1 MATPGNPRVGLIG
14 ATGAVG
20 AEILQVL
27 DERRFPLRELLA
39 YASSG
44 SEGEELEFRGNALKL
59 RRPRAD
65 ELAACDLV
73 LCAARDALPDL
84 LPALRAGRARVIDV
98 SGTLEADPA
107 VPLFLSGVTPPFAA
121 GAPPRFVAVPR
132 GVAAGLAIALAPFAS
147 AGLLRRATA
156 VTLESASGAGI
167 AGVGE
172 LTDHTVQVLNRMSG
186 ERSESQVFAQSL
198 AFDSLPQIGP
208 VDPSGETSD
217 EIALA
222 RVLRRLLPGADC
234 ALELTRVRV
243 PTLGGSLAAVHA
255 ELTRP
260 LEASAVRELL
270 AAQPGIAILPEDELP
285 TPRAALGHDD
295 VAIGRLRPAGA
306 RIAFVLALND
316 LRLGAALGV
325 VAAAE
330 ALFR

>member
-1 MATPGNPRVGLIG
+1 MAAANPRVALVG

-39 YASSG
+39 YASTD

-59 RRPRAD
+59 RRVRPE

-84 LPALRAGRARVIDV
+84 MPALRKGQARVVDV
-98 SGTLEADPA
+98 SGTLEADPS

-121 GAPPRFVAVPR
+121 GAAPRFVAVPR
-132 GVAAGLAIALAPFAS
+132 GVAAGLAIALAPFAR

-208 VDPSGETSD
+208 LDPSGETSD
-217 EIALA
+217 ELALA
-222 RVLRRLLPGADC
+222 RVVARLLTAPEL
-234 ALELTRVRV
+234 ALELTRIRV

-255 ELTRP
+255 ELSKP
-260 LEASAVRELL
+260 LDAGAARELL
-270 AAQPGIAILPEDELP
+270 AAQPGIGILPDDELP
-285 TPRAALGHDD
+285 TPRAALGHDE
-295 VAIGRLRPAGA
+295 VAIGRLRSSGT

-325 VAAAE
+325 VEAAE

>member
-1 MATPGNPRVGLIG
+1 MAAANPRVALVG

-39 YASSG
+39 YASTD

-59 RRPRAD
+59 RRVRAE

-84 LPALRAGRARVIDV
+84 LPALRKGQARVVDV
-98 SGTLEADPA
+98 SGTLEADPS
-107 VPLFLSGVTPPFAA
+107 VPLFLSGVTPSFAA
-121 GAPPRFVAVPR
+121 GAAPRFVAVPR
-132 GVAAGLAIALAPFAS
+132 GVAAGLAIALAPFAR

-208 VDPSGETSD
+208 LDPSGETSD
-217 EIALA
+217 EVALA
-222 RVLRRLLPGADC
+222 RVIARLLAAPEL

-260 LEASAVRELL
+260 LEAGAARDLL
-270 AAQPGIAILPEDELP
+270 AAQRGIGILPDDELP

-295 VAIGRLRPAGA
+295 VAIGRLRSSGT

-325 VAAAE
+325 VEAAE